1 MRQQIELIKT
11 EGVELHFED
20 DALRQIAKTAAH
32 LNRTVENIGARRLHT
47 VMERI
52 MEEISFQSAEM
63 EKGEQV
69 VVTKE
74 LVKERLSDIL
84 TTSDLSKYIL

>member
-1 MRQQIELIKT
+1 MELIKT
-11 EGVELHFED
+11 EGVTLSFDD
-20 DALRQIAKTAAH
+20 DALREIAKTAAL

-52 MEEISFQSAEM
+52 MEEISFQAAEM
-63 EKGEQV
+63 EKEEEV
-69 VVTKE
+69 KVTKE
-74 LVKERLSDIL
+74 LVKERLSDIM